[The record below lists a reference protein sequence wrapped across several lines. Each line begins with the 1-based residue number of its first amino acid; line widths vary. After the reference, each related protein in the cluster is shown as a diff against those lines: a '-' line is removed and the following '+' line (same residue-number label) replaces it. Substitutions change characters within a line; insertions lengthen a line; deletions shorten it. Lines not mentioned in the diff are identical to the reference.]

1 VATIATKLK
10 FKNLQNC
17 FILAMV
23 TIAIKLKR
31 LAKMFYF
38 SGSYNCNK
46 TEIKPLL
53 NAGEDVSHK
62 QGSS

>member
-1 VATIATKLK
+1 
-10 FKNLQNC
+10 
-17 FILAMV
+17 
-23 TIAIKLKR
+23 
-31 LAKMFYF
+31 MFYF